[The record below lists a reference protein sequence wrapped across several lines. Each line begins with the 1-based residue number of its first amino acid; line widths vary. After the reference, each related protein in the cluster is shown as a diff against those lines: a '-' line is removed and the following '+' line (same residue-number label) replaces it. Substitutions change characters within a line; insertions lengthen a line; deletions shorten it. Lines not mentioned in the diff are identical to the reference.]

1 MTEIVQSD
9 QIFTLRLNWIINVY
23 FSEDIVAI
31 SPQFRNDRDTTHNL
45 VLECEDGS
53 KLIYYKLIQLQTAQW
68 GRIRLLS
75 ALTSSTLRP
84 RNKSSKGSVLSPP
97 LSSCRSFTWLRRSF
111 SSSSLDGETKCLVTF
126 CFTSIKFPLSGHLNR
141 YSFKI
146 LDSTL
151 INKIILS
158 FTDTFYCYKD
168 IFVSLAQS

>member
-1 MTEIVQSD
+1 MASLQQDLQHVSVNMFFRNRDEWNRAIRSNIYTEIKLNHKC
-9 QIFTLRLNWIINVY
+9 IFLRRY
-23 FSEDIVAI
+23 CCHF
-31 SPQFRNDRDTTHNL
+31 PQFRTDKDTTHNL

-53 KLIYYKLIQLQTAQW
+53 KRIYYRLIQLQTAQW
-68 GRIRLLS
+68 GRIRFLS

-151 INKIILS
+151 TS
-158 FTDTFYCYKD
+158 
-168 IFVSLAQS
+168 